1 VTANPAGA
9 AASEGV
15 PGCGRCGSTE
25 LRRSHSRHALERVVR
40 RVTPWE
46 RYACRVCGHH
56 GWARGPLGPRPAAP
70 AHAPAHA
77 PAPVPRGDT
86 PSGRKPEVRDHRLQ
100 RRVRTRT
107 LVLVT
112 LSLALGVL
120 AALSLQRCGLPSPP
134 GD

>member
-1 VTANPAGA
+1 MDPATATDGA
-9 AASEGV
+9 

-25 LRRSHSRHALERVVR
+25 LRRSHSRHALERLVR
-40 RVTPWE
+40 RVTPWD

-56 GWARGPLGPRPAAP
+56 GWARGPLGPRPAAL
-70 AHAPAHA
+70 AG
-77 PAPVPRGDT
+77 APVPARAAVPAPSDT
-86 PSGRKPEVRDHRLQ
+86 PNGRKPEVRDHRLQ
-100 RRVRTRT
+100 RRVRIRA

-134 GD
+134 GE